1 MPLAAGAHLG
11 PYEIVALI
19 GAGGMGEV
27 YRARDTR
34 LDRTVAVKVL
44 AAHVAEHPE
53 FRKRFEREARAVSS
67 LNHPHICTL
76 HDIGHQD
83 GVDFL
88 VMEYLEGETLAARL
102 SKGSLPLEQALRLVI
117 QMADALAQAHRQGV
131 FHRDL
136 KPGNIMLTKAGAKLL
151 DFGLAKVGVA
161 GRGSGAGETTL
172 DADLTKKGSILGTFQ
187 YMAPEQLE
195 GRETDSRT
203 DIFAFGAVLY
213 EMLAGR
219 KAFEGRSQ
227 ASLIAAILEHDPPPV
242 SSLQPLTPPVLD
254 RVVRKCLAKDPDE
267 RWQNAQDLASEL
279 QWIAEGA
286 AATVQTQISQI
297 CPPGATQ
304 PSTPVAR
311 QSSRPFAWMAIAVV
325 ATLAALAVGVAHFR
339 EAPPR
344 GRTVRFLLFP
354 PEKVSL
360 GSYDFPVLSPDG
372 ERLAFTGQASDG
384 TTRLWV
390 RPLDSLAAEPLPGT
404 EGAALPFW
412 SPDSRSIAFS
422 SRGLKRVD
430 LRGGPPQPVSNRG
443 SLADAWSPE
452 GVILLRTF
460 EYAGLSRVAASGGE
474 VQPATTL
481 DASRQEI
488 SHHAPQFLPDGRH
501 FLYAAYSSTAPNAW
515 TIYAG
520 LLDSQERKLLLS
532 ANSNAIHA
540 GSRSGTGHLLFL
552 RGTSLMA
559 QAFDAGGL
567 ELRGDPL
574 PVAEQVFLGSPT
586 NIPALAF
593 GAFSASEN
601 GALAYRTGSGMG
613 ASELVWLDRQGKRLG
628 TVGEPAAYS
637 NPALSPDEKKL
648 VVCRMNPQVGMRD
661 LWLFDLARGTTS
673 RFTFDPAD
681 ETNPVW
687 SPDGSRIAFN
697 IIHKGVRDIYQKVAS
712 GAGETEPLLESSEIK
727 ELADWSADGRSVLFM
742 PAGRGAWELP
752 LEGDRKPRGPFH
764 PSASFT
770 NNFRISPNGRWV
782 AFQSNESGRLEVY
795 VRSFPPSGG
804 KWQVSTA
811 GGNEPC
817 WRRDG
822 KELFYREGNK
832 LMAVEVK
839 TDSTL
844 FEAGVPKSLFEARL
858 ETVAR
863 QRRYQPAANGQ
874 RFLVNVPVE
883 TSTSSSITVVLNWQP
898 R

>member
-1 MPLAAGAHLG
+1 
-11 PYEIVALI
+11 
-19 GAGGMGEV
+19 
-27 YRARDTR
+27 
-34 LDRTVAVKVL
+34 
-44 AAHVAEHPE
+44 
-53 FRKRFEREARAVSS
+53 
-67 LNHPHICTL
+67 
-76 HDIGHQD
+76 
-83 GVDFL
+83 
-88 VMEYLEGETLAARL
+88 
-102 SKGSLPLEQALRLVI
+102 
-117 QMADALAQAHRQGV
+117 
-131 FHRDL
+131 
-136 KPGNIMLTKAGAKLL
+136 
-151 DFGLAKVGVA
+151 
-161 GRGSGAGETTL
+161 
-172 DADLTKKGSILGTFQ
+172 
-187 YMAPEQLE
+187 MAPEQLE
-195 GRETDSRT
+195 GRANDGRT
-203 DIFAFGAVLY
+203 DLFAFGAVLY
-213 EMLAGR
+213 EMITGR
-219 KAFEGRSQ
+219 KAFEGKSQ
-227 ASLIAAILEHDPPPV
+227 ASVMAAILEHDPPPI

-254 RVVRKCLAKDPDE
+254 RIVKKCLAKDPDE

-279 QWIAEGA
+279 QWIAEAGA
-286 AATVQTQISQI
+286 AATVPTQISQI
-297 CPPGATQ
+297 SPPGA
-304 PSTPVAR
+304 PVAR
-311 QSSRPFAWMAIAVV
+311 SASRPFAWMAIAVV

-344 GRTVRFLLFP
+344 ERTVRFLVSP

-390 RPLDSLAAEPLPGT
+390 RPLDSLAAEPLAGT
-404 EGAALPFW
+404 ERAGFPFW
-412 SPDSRSIAFS
+412 SPDSRSIAFN
-422 SRGLKRVD
+422 SRGLKKID
-430 LRGGPPQPVSNRG
+430 LRGGPPQTVSDRG
-443 SLADAWSPE
+443 GLGGAWRRE

-460 EYAGLSRVAASGGE
+460 ERLDSGKDAGLSRVAVSGGE
-474 VQPATTL
+474 VKPATTL

-501 FLYAAYSSTAPNAW
+501 FLYSAYSTTASNAW

-532 ANSNAIHA
+532 ANSNAIYA
-540 GSRSGTGHLLFL
+540 GSLSGTGHLLFL
-552 RGTSLMA
+552 QGAALMA
-559 QAFDAGGL
+559 QAFDAGRL

-586 NIPALAF
+586 NVPALAF

-601 GALAYRTGSGMG
+601 GVLAYRTGRGVG
-613 ASELVWLDRQGKRLG
+613 ASELVWLDRQGRRLG

-648 VVCRMNPQVGMRD
+648 VVCRVNPQVGTRD
-661 LWLFDLARGTTS
+661 LWLFDLARGTPS

-687 SPDGSRIAFN
+687 SPDGSRLAFN

-712 GAGETEPLLESSEIK
+712 GAGETEALLESSEIK
-727 ELADWSADGRSVLFM
+727 EFVDWSADGRSVLFM
-742 PAGRGAWELP
+742 PPGGGAWELP
-752 LEGDRKPRGPFH
+752 LEGDRKPRGPFR
-764 PSASFT
+764 PSANFG

-782 AFQSNESGRLEVY
+782 AFQSGESGRQEVY

-804 KWQVSTA
+804 RWQVSTA
-811 GGNEPC
+811 GGVEPC

-844 FEAGVPKSLFEARL
+844 FEAGVPKALFEVRL

-874 RFLVNVPVE
+874 RLLVNVPVE
-883 TSTSSSITVVLNWQP
+883 TSTSSSITVVLNWHRLNPPQP